1 MAEVLEIL
9 GPFHLIFPTS
19 EVRLYVRM
27 LRKCIRSRDSFMG
40 SLVHAHVIKRGF
52 NSDLLVSNVLLDMYA
67 KAGTLVGCDK
77 LFDEMPERDLIS
89 WCTLISGF
97 VNHGFD
103 LEAFLIFRR
112 MCSGSLKP
120 NRFVISSVL
129 KACGGSRILELG
141 LLVRGIVIKSGLF
154 VDRFVEV
161 GFVDM
166 YAKCGDVE
174 SALKLFY
181 EIPIKS
187 PVAWNAMISGFVQN
201 GYFIEGA
208 KLCRDMCRVG
218 LFMDLVTLRIVANI
232 AAVLEMFEFC
242 KNLHVYAI
250 KVGLSTDSFVVA
262 ELVKLLTNVGEVEYM
277 GKLFSLV
284 KRPETSLY
292 SLVISG
298 YHLHGYREEAVKLA
312 EALLSLDPN
321 LREGDS
327 VAVLNLCLSKGEIM
341 QLHARVFKARQF
353 SYLSVGN
360 TLISLYSKIGEMT
373 DAGEIFRE
381 MPANDAISWTTIM
394 AGYVQNLQFGK
405 ALDTLRAFRKTGI
418 QLDQYCL
425 ATIINTCTGLQDISK
440 GKQIHSLV
448 IILGLAFSDFITAS
462 LLHMYAK
469 CGFIEVA
476 AKLFSCSLSPQNIV
490 LKNIMLSGYCWNSQP
505 EKAVLLFFRECQ
517 SGLVPDQFTYSTALN
532 ACADVRAK
540 EAGEQIHC
548 CVAKSGFESSDVI
561 VGNAIIN
568 LYMKCG
574 CLANA
579 CKFFY
584 SMKSCNTNSYA
595 MLMLGYIQNRCSS
608 EALQLFSRM
617 QQSGLRAN
625 PVAFARLLRGCA
637 DLSAID
643 LGKQVHASIIK
654 MGMVSDVYIDNA
666 LVGMY
671 AKSAVRDEALETS
684 EELSM
689 KDDQVCDLID
699 NEFSQAEE
707 TENNLKAFGLFT
719 LQEVEQ
725 NHGCNE
731 DITNHNSSV
740 TSKIFETFLPVTV
753 IRRNL
758 KFNSSVVN
766 IMNKVNDDCMIE
778 ENNVFDKILAK
789 EVVLKNSTGLE
800 CAGNERA
807 SVNFFNIMQEDSV
820 ISDQIL
826 LVVFFGDSYLKMF
839 EKINSLKIL
848 KRSDYRNKGLFSS
861 VRGSAVTAV

>member
-1 MAEVLEIL
+1 
-9 GPFHLIFPTS
+9 
-19 EVRLYVRM
+19 M
-27 LRKCIRSRDSFMG
+27 LRSLLRATSF
-40 SLVHAHVIKRGF
+40 S
-52 NSDLLVSNVLLDMYA
+52 S
-67 KAGTLVGCDK
+67 TLAS
-77 LFDEMPERDLIS
+77 FS
-89 WCTLISGF
+89 S
-97 VNHGFD
+97 H
-103 LEAFLIFRR
+103 
-112 MCSGSLKP
+112 LKP
-120 NRFVISSVL
+120 TRIIRFRAITSLNLNKHSESRKPTRVVAPWPRFWRFWAPFTSSSPPPRFALRVW
-129 KACGGSRILELG
+129 GSRILELG
-141 LLVRGIVIKSGLF
+141 LLVHGIVIKSGLF

-242 KNLHVYAI
+242 KNLHDYAI

-292 SLVISG
+292 SLVIS
-298 YHLHGYREEAVKLA
+298 
-312 EALLSLDPN
+312 
-321 LREGDS
+321 
-327 VAVLNLCLSKGEIM
+327 VLNLCLSKGEIM
-341 QLHARVFKARQF
+341 QLHARLFKARQF
-353 SYLSVGN
+353 SYLSVSN
-360 TLISLYSKIGEMT
+360 TLISLYSKIGEMA

-418 QLDQYCL
+418 QLDQYCI

-462 LLHMYAK
+462 LVHMYAK

-476 AKLFSCSLSPQNIV
+476 AKLFSCALSPQNIV

-548 CVAKSGFESSDVI
+548 RVAKSGFESSDVI

-643 LGKQVHASIIK
+643 LGKQVHASIIRWVWFQ
-654 MGMVSDVYIDNA
+654 MS
-666 LVGMY
+666 
-671 AKSAVRDEALETS
+671 TS
-684 EELSM
+684 IMRWWES
-689 KDDQVCDLID
+689 
-699 NEFSQAEE
+699 EE

-758 KFNSSVVN
+758 KFNSSAVN